1 MSAKDVKVEHH
12 FDFGSP
18 NCYFAHR
25 AIPAIEQRTGVKFA
39 YVPML
44 LGGVFKATNNQA
56 PLVAFKDIA
65 NKLAYDRLEIKRFI
79 ARHHLTRFKMN
90 PFFPINTLQ
99 MMRGVVGLEGDPA
112 FSSYVEAL
120 FALMWEE
127 GQKMDDPDTIVARLD
142 ARGLDGKGFLARAQS
157 PEVKAKLMA
166 NTAQSVERG
175 AFGAPT
181 FFVDGEI
188 YFGKDK
194 LHEVEEAIVTASR

>member
-25 AIPAIEQRTGVKFA
+25 AIPAIEERTGVKFT
-39 YVPML
+39 YFPML

-56 PLVAFKDIA
+56 PLIAFKDIA

-79 ARHHLTRFKMN
+79 ARHRLTHFKTN
-90 PFFPINTLQ
+90 PFFPVNTLQ
-99 MMRGVVGLEGDPA
+99 LMRGVAGLEGDPA
-112 FSSYVEAL
+112 FPSYVEAL
-120 FALMWEE
+120 FSLMWEE
-127 GQKMDDPDTIVARLD
+127 GKKMDDPETIVQSLD
-142 ARGLDGKGFLARAQS
+142 QRGLDGKGFLARAQE

-175 AFGAPT
+175 VFGAPT
-181 FFVDGEI
+181 FFVGGEI

-194 LHEVEEAIVTASR
+194 LHEVEEAIVAASH